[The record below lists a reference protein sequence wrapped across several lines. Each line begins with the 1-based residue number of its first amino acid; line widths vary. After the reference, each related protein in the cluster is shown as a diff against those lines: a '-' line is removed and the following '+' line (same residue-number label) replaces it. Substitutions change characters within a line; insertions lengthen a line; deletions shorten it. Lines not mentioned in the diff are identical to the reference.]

1 MPEIS
6 RFLGIIIYMVY
17 DDHNPPHFHARYG
30 DYEISV
36 EIASG
41 IVDGKFPRRA
51 LTAVLEW
58 YGLHKEELAE
68 DWELARQHMQLKI
81 IEPLE

>member
-6 RFLGIIIYMVY
+6 RFLGIVIRMYFDI
-17 DDHNPPHFHARYG
+17 D
-30 DYEISV
+30 
-36 EIASG
+36 SG
-41 IVDGKFPRRA
+41 IVRGRFPRRA

-58 YGLHKEELAE
+58 YNLHQNQLARN
-68 DWELARQHMQLKI
+68 WELVQARQPLNP

>member
-6 RFLGIIIYMVY
+6 RFLVIVIRMYFDI
-17 DDHNPPHFHARYG
+17 D
-30 DYEISV
+30 
-36 EIASG
+36 SG
-41 IVDGKFPRRA
+41 IVRGRFPRRA

-58 YGLHKEELAE
+58 YNLHQNQLARN
-68 DWELARQHMQLKI
+68 WELVQARQPLNP